1 MATKKAAAKKP
12 VKHIGFEAA
21 EKKAAAGGARNPGAV
36 IAAAARDASPAAKRK
51 NPRLKKVKGK

>member
-1 MATKKAAAKKP
+1 MPPKKKAAKKA

-36 IAAAARDASPAAKRK
+36 IAEAARNASPAAKRK
-51 NPRLKKVKGK
+51 NPKLKKVKGK